1 MDLWALAKATA
12 VTAALCLPLVLS
24 MWALL
29 DCAGRPAWTW
39 ALVDRG
45 QANWMAAILCGILVV
60 PVGITVSIWY
70 LARVRP
76 QIIDAEQ
83 GKLPAHFSN
92 TA

>member
-1 MDLWALAKATA
+1 MALAKAIA
-12 VTAALCLPLVLS
+12 VTAVLCLPLALS

-70 LARVRP
+70 LTRVRP

-83 GKLPAHFSN
+83 GKLPSRLTNAS
-92 TA
+92 